1 MPWGSARFLNLRKI
15 PRISIVN
22 LCIFSKIWEGQNECK
37 DVGLDIFWLLI
48 MYSIQA
54 VVVVAD
60 DLEGGIPDLEFVF
73 VSAPKWPNK
82 QVSLWILCTHLYSSF
97 YKLRFWEI
105 LFTNVYLSDYRAVS
119 SYTLIKIVN
128 RVQATRKPNVRVLQ
142 LVIAIVV

>member
-1 MPWGSARFLNLRKI
+1 LNLRKI
-15 PRISIVN
+15 PRILIVS

-73 VSAPKWPNK
+73 VSAPK
-82 QVSLWILCTHLYSSF
+82 
-97 YKLRFWEI
+97 
-105 LFTNVYLSDYRAVS
+105 
-119 SYTLIKIVN
+119 
-128 RVQATRKPNVRVLQ
+128 
-142 LVIAIVV
+142 